1 MEKFKSITVIL
12 LLAIGSFAVSGT
24 TFARNPM
31 RITTEENII
40 SVYTGD
46 NVLMR
51 YHHRD
56 VPFKPYVQQLF
67 TPSGINI
74 LRDAPS
80 DHLHHHALMFAVA
93 VDGVN
98 FWEEQQAPGRQ
109 AHRSFADM
117 KIGKRDNVPDAG
129 FMEHLDWINP
139 RGQELFLKESRT
151 IEICLLDEF
160 KAILLDWQSSL
171 AVPFGKE
178 SVTLTGSHYFGLGMR
193 FLESMDVGGKFHNAA
208 GKAGEIVRGEER
220 IVQAKWCVYTAA
232 ANGKPVTVAMF
243 GHPDNLRHPTHWFT
257 MTKPFAYLSATM
269 NLYRESLT
277 VKSGK
282 PLVLR
287 YAVTVW
293 DNQVENEQI
302 ENVYNWWINS
312 K

>member
-1 MEKFKSITVIL
+1 MEKWKSITIIL
-12 LLAIGSFAVSGT
+12 LSAIGFFAVSDT
-24 TFARNPM
+24 TFAENLM

-46 NVLMR
+46 SVLMR
-51 YHHRD
+51 YHYRD

-67 TPSGINI
+67 TPRGVNV
-74 LRDAPS
+74 LRDAPA

-109 AHRSFADM
+109 VHRSFADI
-117 KIGKRDNVPDAG
+117 KIGKRNDVPNAG
-129 FMEHLDWINP
+129 ITERLDWVDP
-139 RGQELFLKESRT
+139 RSQQLLLKESRT
-151 IEICLLDEF
+151 IEICQLDEF
-160 KAILLDWQSSL
+160 KATLLNWQSTL
-171 AVPFGKE
+171 AVPSGKE
-178 SVTLTGSHYFGLGMR
+178 SVVLTGSHYFGLGMR
-193 FLESMDVGGKFHNAA
+193 FLESMDVGGKFLSAA
-208 GKAGEIVRGEER
+208 GKAGEVVRGDER
-220 IVQAKWCVYTAA
+220 IVQARWCVYIAE

-269 NLYRESLT
+269 NLYRESLAVT
-277 VKSGK
+277 SDR

-287 YAVTVW
+287 YAVALW
-293 DNQVENEQI
+293 DNQVENDRI
-302 ENVYNWWINS
+302 EKVYNWWVNS